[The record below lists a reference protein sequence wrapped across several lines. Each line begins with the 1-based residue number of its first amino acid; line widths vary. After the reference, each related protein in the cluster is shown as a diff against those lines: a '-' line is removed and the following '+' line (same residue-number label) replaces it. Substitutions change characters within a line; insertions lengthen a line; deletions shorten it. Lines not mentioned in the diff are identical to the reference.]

1 LKKKKTAAVF
11 LCRSFS
17 PTPAILNRVSLLR
30 GLSVL
35 IFFLSPLLLH
45 AQQQQATSSSFV
57 GSNVCRT
64 CHPDIWATFF
74 KNPHYK
80 SIASGKETPERTG
93 CEGCHGPG
101 KAHVEARGGKA
112 TIVAFSE
119 LQPKQV
125 LDNCLRCHAETLSR
139 ANIRRSTHTLNAVV
153 CSNCHSIHKSPVPKF
168 LLAQRQTDLCYGCHT
183 DVRGQFSMPFK
194 HRVNEGFMTCTD
206 CHNPHG
212 AFAPTWRMASRPRML
227 DQALSNEEPCL
238 KCHSEKRGPFVYE
251 HEPVRV
257 EGCET
262 CHYPHGSTNSRLL
275 RRPVVFTMCLECHNG
290 AGNFG
295 RQNAGVLILTPS
307 HNLADPRYQNCTTC
321 HVRVHGSNAD
331 PLFLR

>member
-1 LKKKKTAAVF
+1 MSV
-11 LCRSFS
+11 
-17 PTPAILNRVSLLR
+17 LR
-30 GLSVL
+30 GLSVVV
-35 IFFLSPLLLH
+35 FLLGALPLD
-45 AQQQQATSSSFV
+45 AQQQSASPSSFV
-57 GSNVCRT
+57 GSSVCRA
-64 CHPDIWATFF
+64 CHPDIWANFY

-80 SIASGKETPERTG
+80 SIASGKEAPERTG

-139 ANIRRSTHTLNAVV
+139 ANIRRSSHTLNDVV

-183 DVRGQFSMPFK
+183 DVRGQFAMPFK

-227 DQALSNEEPCL
+227 DQALANEEPCL

-295 RQNAGVLILTPS
+295 RQNAGILTLTSS